1 MVKKVVNGVI
11 RDWGEQVGEKG
22 LKGRKG
28 LNVRKGQSGNRSSSA
43 KRTSASISTK
53 ARLQLTVSKTPEVMV
68 KISGGGKN
76 MGAISA
82 HFDYISRNGKVEI
95 EDENGHIHKGSDEV
109 KEAKD
114 SWEKGRIGIPKKGSK
129 RKEAFNIILSMPEGT
144 DRESVKKAA
153 REFAKLEFADHQYVF
168 AAHEDEKHP
177 HVHLSV
183 KAVDRDGVRLNP
195 RKADLQKWRESFA
208 ASLRDQGIAANATP
222 RRARGVIRKA
232 KKQKIQQIDK
242 AFEKGDRPVPAKMTA
257 SKDILAKKEVKE
269 KIVKVNPYADEIE
282 KTREAM
288 LKTYGKLSGHY
299 KAGNEGDKKFVKEI
313 EDFVKSFPSGMT
325 DHELRVKKITGGTGD
340 IVEEKERI
348 KKSKKGIQKTKKQ
361 RITKAKMKIKK
372 PKEGDER
379 E

>member
-11 RDWGEQVGEKG
+11 RDWGEQVGERG

-28 LNVRKGQSGNRSSSA
+28 LNIRKGQSSNRKSPSKKSS
-43 KRTSASISTK
+43 TPMSTK
-53 ARLQLTVSKTPEVMV
+53 AKLKLTINKTPEVMV

-95 EDENGHIHKGSDEV
+95 EDENGHVHKGVEEV

-114 SWEKGRIGIPKKGSK
+114 SWEKGRIGIPKEGGK

-144 DRESVKKAA
+144 DRDKVKKAA
-153 REFAKLEFADHQYVF
+153 REFAKAEFSDHQYVF
-168 AAHEDEKHP
+168 ASHEDEKHP

-183 KAVDRDGVRLNP
+183 KAVDKDGIRLNP
-195 RKADLQKWRESFA
+195 RKADLQAWRESFA
-208 ASLRDQGIAANATP
+208 LSLREQGIAANATP
-222 RRARGVIRKA
+222 RRARGVVRKA
-232 KKQKIQQIDK
+232 KKQKVEQIDK
-242 AFEKGDRPVPAKMTA
+242 SFEKGERKAPAKVTLN
-257 SKDILAKKEVKE
+257 KDKLAEKEVRD

-282 KTREAM
+282 KTRKAM

-299 KAGNEGDKKFVKEI
+299 KNGTEGDKKFAKEI

-325 DHELRVKKITGGTGD
+325 DHELRVKNILDGTGD
-340 IVEEKERI
+340 IPTEKE
-348 KKSKKGIQKTKKQ
+348 KTMKSKKGIKKQ
-361 RITKAKMKIKK
+361 KITKTNRAIKK
-372 PKEGDER
+372 PKEGDEEER
-379 E
+379 